1 MVTNVLMP
9 LALLALQPQPLRAQT
24 NAVQFSV
31 MVGLFLLVVIVVMYF
46 VFKMLKPR
54 LDQSSSEQLRQ
65 EFEQSKEAL
74 LLAAQTKKAE
84 REAADSAGRQADADQ
99 REREL
104 LRENVDPESAFG
116 QTCPLCGLEMMSD
129 QDLVID
135 PYTGQAYHFS
145 SFINDWPAGQ
155 PRPKYVYRYPQHT
168 VVNSEN
174 LTRNY

>member
-1 MVTNVLMP
+1 VIN
-9 LALLALQPQPLRAQT
+9 ALTCLTFFALQPQPLRTQT
-24 NAVQFSV
+24 NAVQFTV

-65 EFEQSKEAL
+65 EFEKSKEAL
-74 LLAAQTKKAE
+74 LLAAQSKKAV
-84 REAADSAGRQADADQ
+84 REAEKSAARQVDAEQ

-104 LRENVDPESAFG
+104 LKENVDPESAFG
-116 QTCPLCGLEMMSD
+116 KTCPLCGLEMMSD

-168 VVNSEN
+168 VVNSEK
-174 LTRNY
+174 LIGSF

>member
-1 MVTNVLMP
+1 VSNALMP
-9 LALLALQPQPLRAQT
+9 LVFLALQPQPLRAQT
-24 NAVQFSV
+24 NAVQFML

-54 LDQSSSEQLRQ
+54 LDQSSSEQLRL
-65 EFEQSKEAL
+65 EFEKSKEAL
-74 LLAAQTKKAE
+74 LLVAQTKKAE
-84 REAADSAGRQADADQ
+84 REAEESASRQVDADQ

-116 QTCPLCGLEMMSD
+116 KTCPLCGLEMMSD

-145 SFINDWPAGQ
+145 SFINDWPSGQ

-168 VVNSEN
+168 VVKSEFIAGD
-174 LTRNY
+174 Y